1 MLVAVVCERGGS
13 HEGRCARSVSRNG
26 SAGLRIGLCALA
38 GKCLHNDVRRIG
50 HCSSNVGTCSSFLGP
65 DPSGLVTNQNVLIF
79 TLPSLSFSGQ
89 LDILDPN
96 STTISDRLRWV
107 PSATGNF
114 LQCLSPGP
122 ACANEMIFYS
132 LDSTGA
138 PADVG
143 PRNFTAANSS
153 ITENP
158 DGSFRFDVP
167 SPGVNVYI
175 ATAWTHRRCRTSWPD
190 PSERWPARLVATEA
204 EIA

>member
-13 HEGRCARSVSRNG
+13 HEGVALAA
-26 SAGLRIGLCALA
+26 SAGMAALA
-38 GKCLHNDVRRIG
+38 LGLGFAPSPANAYTMTFDEFG

-138 PADVG
+138 PAD
-143 PRNFTAANSS
+143 RNA
-153 ITENP
+153 
-158 DGSFRFDVP
+158 
-167 SPGVNVYI
+167 
-175 ATAWTHRRCRTSWPD
+175 
-190 PSERWPARLVATEA
+190 L
-204 EIA
+204 